1 MSIIIFIVILLI
13 LVVSHEFGHFI
24 VAKWNKI
31 RVDEF
36 SFGFPPK
43 LFGKKIGE
51 TTYNFNL
58 LPLGGYV
65 KIYGQGADDFP
76 GQDVDNGEKK
86 DVTNEGTMVKET
98 VITESIKETISP
110 NGDVII
116 SETETISENIKVNNK
131 ESRSFADK
139 PRYVQALVLVA
150 GVVMNLLVAWL
161 LLSIGFMSGLPT
173 SVGNAP
179 KGAIIKDQALTITSV
194 SPNSP
199 AEKAGIKTGDKI
211 IAIKSGADCATTS
224 ANISTTD
231 VQNFVKSRAGQILSM
246 SLVRAKEPM
255 ELTVMPEPGKDGGP
269 AMVGISM
276 DTIGTLKLPVHK
288 AIWEGA
294 KLTWSV
300 TIGTV
305 EGFWNLIKT
314 AVIGKADM
322 STLTG
327 PVGIVGVV
335 GDAAKFGFVYLLSF
349 TALISINLAVIN
361 LVPFPAL
368 DGGRLL
374 FLLIEK
380 IKGSRIKPE
389 IANWVNAVGFGLLM
403 ILMVFITYHDIVK
416 LL

>member
-1 MSIIIFIVILLI
+1 MSIIIFIIVLFV

-24 VAKWNKI
+24 VAKKSGI

-43 LFGKKIGE
+43 LFGKKFGE

-65 KIYGQGADDFP
+65 KIF
-76 GQDVDNGEKK
+76 GENP
-86 DVTNEGTMVKET
+86 DEDSMSGPD
-98 VITESIKETISP
+98 S
-110 NGDVII
+110 G
-116 SETETISENIKVNNK
+116 
-131 ESRSFADK
+131 RSFVNK
-139 PRYVQALVLVA
+139 PRYIQALVLVA
-150 GVVMNLLVAWL
+150 GVVMNFLVAWV
-161 LLSIGFMSGLPT
+161 LLSVGFMSGLPSST
-173 SVGNAP
+173 SAVPSGSN
-179 KGAIIKDQALTITSV
+179 IENQALTITSV
-194 SPNSP
+194 AKDSP
-199 AEKAGIKTGDKI
+199 AEKAGIKVGDKI
-211 IAIKSGADCATTS
+211 ISLDTEKD
-224 ANISTTD
+224 STKLLSSDLGTLSI
-231 VQNFVKSRAGQILSM
+231 QNFVKSHNGENIKI
-246 SLVRAKEPM
+246 SLVRAKEPV
-255 ELTVMPEPGKDGGP
+255 EVTVVPEVNKEGTP
-269 AMVGISM
+269 MVGISM
-276 DTIGTLKLPVHK
+276 DMIGTLKLPIHQ
-288 AIWEGA
+288 ALWEGL
-294 KLTWSV
+294 KLSGDIF
-300 TIGTV
+300 IGTV
-305 EGFWNLIKT
+305 VGFYHLISS
-314 AVIGKADM
+314 AVVGQADM

-389 IANWVNAVGFGLLM
+389 IANWVNTIGFGLLM
-403 ILMVFITYHDIVK
+403 LLMVIITYHDILK

>member
-1 MSIIIFIVILLI
+1 MSIIIFIIILLV

-24 VAKWNKI
+24 VAKKSGI

-76 GQDVDNGEKK
+76 GQNIDNGED
-86 DVTNEGTMVKET
+86 DVKSNDYNR
-98 VITESIKETISP
+98 SF
-110 NGDVII
+110 
-116 SETETISENIKVNNK
+116 NNK
-131 ESRSFADK
+131 PKYIQAAVLFA
-139 PRYVQALVLVA
+139 
-150 GVVMNLLVAWL
+150 GIIMNLLVAWL

-173 SVGNAP
+173 SIGEVP
-179 KGAIIKDQALTITSV
+179 KGAIVKNQALTLTNV
-194 SPNSP
+194 LPGSP
-199 AEKAGIKTGDKI
+199 AEKGGLKTGDKI
-211 IAIKSGADCATTS
+211 ISLETTKDSTKLLSSNLGAESIQT
-224 ANISTTD
+224 
-231 VQNFVKSRAGQILSM
+231 FVKAHGGEEVKV
-246 SLVRAKEPM
+246 SLVRGQEEKELFVIP
-255 ELTVMPEPGKDGGP
+255 EKSKTSDSVMI
-269 AMVGISM
+269 GISM
-276 DTIGTLKLPVHK
+276 DMIGTLKLPIHR
-288 AIWEGA
+288 AIWEGL
-294 KLTWSV
+294 KLTWDV
-300 TIGTV
+300 TVGTV
-305 EGFWNLIKT
+305 VGFYNLIRS
-314 AVIGKADM
+314 AFIGKADM
-322 STLTG
+322 SSLTG
-327 PVGIVGVV
+327 PIGIVGVV

-389 IANWVNAVGFGLLM
+389 IANWANMIGFGLLM
-403 ILMVFITYHDIVK
+403 VLMVFITYHDIVK